1 MNKHNKKKKSGQFI
15 GHTSCD
21 KCGSSDAMA
30 MYKQEDSTV
39 DGTCFSCG
47 HYQNDNVDKG
57 SPVVTD
63 FNFKNKETVQS
74 VADYPIDAIRD
85 RGITKKVADRYGVR
99 VSYDEETRE
108 INKHFYPMYKQGV
121 LTGYQERRLPKD
133 FHAIGDTKG
142 CSLFGANV
150 AGGKGKML
158 IITEG
163 ALDAMAAAQMFYQKG
178 KNYRVVS
185 LPSGAN
191 VRAIKDNYEW
201 VDSFEQVILCLD
213 QDDAG
218 VEATEKIADML
229 PVGKVKVMKY
239 SEKDPCDMLM
249 KNKGNE
255 FFSSLVNSVEH
266 KPDGIVT
273 VEDIYEEAIKPVERG
288 LPWPWQTLTNV
299 TYGRRRKELYG
310 FGAGSGCGK
319 TEGFKEIIEHV
330 VEKDKL
336 PVGLFFLEENP
347 ATTLKVIA
355 GKMVNKRFHI
365 PDGEWTLD
373 ELKSGINN
381 LKGKVYLYN
390 HFGQKSYEVL
400 KAKIRYMV
408 VALGIKDIFLDHL
421 TALVADEKD
430 VNAALGRIMA
440 DMAGLTQE
448 LDFTL
453 YFISHLATPNGTPHE
468 EGGRVTASQF
478 RGSRTIMFWSN
489 FLFGYERNQQ
499 EEDPKKRNTT
509 TFRVLKDRYTGL
521 GTGTVFNLYY
531 DHETG
536 RMLEQK
542 KEELEF

>member
-1 MNKHNKKKKSGQFI
+1 MVGRDRKKGTFI

-21 KCGSSDAMA
+21 KCSSSDAMA
-30 MYKQEDSTV
+30 MYKQEDGTT

-47 HYQNDNVDKG
+47 HYQREDLNNR
-57 SPVVTD
+57 STVVTVN
-63 FNFKNKETVQS
+63 FNNETVQS
-74 VADYPIDAIRD
+74 IADYPIEAIKD
-85 RGITKKVADRYGVR
+85 RGITKKVAERYGVR
-99 VSYDEETRE
+99 VGYDEETRE
-108 INKHFYPMYKQGV
+108 VNKHFYPMYKQGV
-121 LTGYQERRLPKD
+121 LTGYQERKLPKD

-142 CSLFGANV
+142 CELFGANV
-150 AGGKGKML
+150 AGGKGKVL

-191 VRAIKDNYEW
+191 VRAIKDNLEW
-201 VDSFEQVILCLD
+201 VESFTNIILCLD

-218 VEATEKIADML
+218 KKASETIADML
-229 PVGKVKVMKY
+229 EVGKVKTMSF

-255 FFSSLVNSVEH
+255 FYAALVNAVEH

-273 VEDIYEEAIKPVERG
+273 VEDIYEEAITPVERG
-288 LPWPWQTLTNV
+288 LPWPWETLTNV

-330 VEKDKL
+330 IEKDKL

-365 PDGEWTLD
+365 PDGDWTRD
-373 ELKSGINN
+373 ELAAGINR

-400 KAKIRYMV
+400 RAKIRYMV
-408 VALGIKDIFLDHL
+408 VGLGIKDIFLDHL

-453 YFISHLATPNGTPHE
+453 YFISHLATPTGAPHE

-499 EEDPKKRNTT
+499 EEDEKKRNTT
-509 TFRVLKDRYTGL
+509 KFRVLKDRYTGL
-521 GTGTVFNLYY
+521 GTGVTFDLYY

-536 RMLEQK
+536 RMLEK
-542 KEELEF
+542 DKEELEF